1 MIFRTYFYTWDHI
14 RGGKNIFLCSYDDLQ
29 LDTTDQQRIN
39 QLLNQR
45 LEEQNL
51 QNFGLR
57 YLSRELRS
65 HVEKGKT
72 SSLTEI
78 LGVRMG
84 LKLYKPDICTQFALL
99 EKKFRD
105 HETNVY
111 VVIKHLKGSQR

>member
-1 MIFRTYFYTWDHI
+1 MIFRTYFYTLNHI
-14 RGGKNIFLCSYDDLQ
+14 LLCSYDDLQ

-65 HVEKGKT
+65 HVGKGKT
-72 SSLTEI
+72 SSLAET

-84 LKLYKPDICTQFALL
+84 LKLYKQDIYISPHSPQFALL

-111 VVIKHLKGSQR
+111 VVIKHLKGSQW

>member
-1 MIFRTYFYTWDHI
+1 MNNAAITCAYLYIWNHI
-14 RGGKNIFLCSYDDLQ
+14 LLFSYDDLQ
-29 LDTTDQQRIN
+29 LDTADQQRIN

-65 HVEKGKT
+65 RVGKGKT
-72 SSLTEI
+72 SSLTET

-84 LKLYKPDICTQFALL
+84 LKQYKQDIYMSPHFERSSETTRPT
-99 EKKFRD
+99 FRS
-105 HETNVY
+105 
-111 VVIKHLKGSQR
+111 LKSI

>member
-14 RGGKNIFLCSYDDLQ
+14 LLCSYDDLQ

-57 YLSRELRS
+57 YLSSELRRQG
-65 HVEKGKT
+65 EKCKT
-72 SSLTEI
+72 SSLTVATKNF
-78 LGVRMG
+78 GVRMG
-84 LKLYKPDICTQFALL
+84 LKLYNNPFIYPLSL
-99 EKKFRD
+99 
-105 HETNVY
+105 Y
-111 VVIKHLKGSQR
+111 S